1 MAAVMDTA
9 IQLSNPG
16 CMDVADKDG
25 GSVPIDICGP
35 WFSTKRLG
43 QLKKLQCEIASHL
56 GQSEK
61 SIEELGPSVS
71 QIHWHMSLFL
81 TICVILG

>member
-1 MAAVMDTA
+1 MAAAMHTA
-9 IQLSNPG
+9 VLLSSPG

-25 GSVPIDICGP
+25 RSVPIDICGP
-35 WFSTKRLG
+35 WSSSKRPG
-43 QLKKLQCEIASHL
+43 QLKRLQCDIASHL

-61 SIEELGPSVS
+61 SIEELGLSFS
-71 QIHWHMSLFL
+71 QIHWHMPLFL